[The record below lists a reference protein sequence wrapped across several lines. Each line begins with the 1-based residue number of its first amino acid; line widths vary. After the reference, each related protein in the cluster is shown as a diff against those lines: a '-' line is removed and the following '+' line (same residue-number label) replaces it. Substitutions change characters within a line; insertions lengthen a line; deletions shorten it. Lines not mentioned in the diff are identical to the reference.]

1 MSIIRETFK
10 LNDGYTI
17 PKVGFGTW
25 QIPNGDAAYNA
36 TATAL
41 KLGYR
46 HIDSARGYQN
56 EQSVGQAI
64 VDSGIPREEIYLTTK
79 LPAEIKTYQEALDS
93 FEVSMSEFGDEIN
106 YVDLYL
112 IHAPWPWSRH
122 GESDDKGNLEVWRA
136 MSELQAAGRIR
147 SIGVS
152 NFSVNDLKNILEN
165 SDTKPAVNQIRWFVG
180 NTQDE
185 VTAFCR
191 ENDILVEAY
200 SPLATGRILE
210 DPEILSIA
218 KKYDRTLPQIC
229 LRYCLQK
236 DILPLPKSTHA
247 EYIEQNADLD
257 FEINDEDMAFLD
269 KLDYTNI

>member
-1 MSIIRETFK
+1 MGIIREKFD
-10 LNDGYTI
+10 LNDGYAI

-56 EQSVGQAI
+56 EESVGRAI
-64 VDSGIPREEIYLTTK
+64 LDSGIPREEIFLTTK
-79 LPAEIKTYQEALDS
+79 LPAEIKTYQGALDS
-93 FEVSMSEFGDEIN
+93 FEVSMSEFGSGID

-112 IHAPWPWSRH
+112 IHAPWPWDQH
-122 GESDDKGNLEVWRA
+122 GQSDDQGNLDVWRA

-152 NFSVNDLKNILEN
+152 NFNISDLKNILEN
-165 SDTKPAVNQIRWFVG
+165 SDVKPAVNQIRWFVG
-180 NTQDE
+180 NTQKE
-185 VTAFCR
+185 VTNFCR
-191 ENDILVEAY
+191 TNGILVEAY

-210 DPEILSIA
+210 DPEILLIA
-218 KKYDRTLPQIC
+218 RKYDRTLPQIC

-236 DILPLPKSTHA
+236 DVLPLPKSTHA
-247 EYIEQNADLD
+247 EYIEQNSQLD
-257 FEINDEDMAFLD
+257 FVISDEDMAFLD
-269 KLDYTNI
+269 KLDYSDI